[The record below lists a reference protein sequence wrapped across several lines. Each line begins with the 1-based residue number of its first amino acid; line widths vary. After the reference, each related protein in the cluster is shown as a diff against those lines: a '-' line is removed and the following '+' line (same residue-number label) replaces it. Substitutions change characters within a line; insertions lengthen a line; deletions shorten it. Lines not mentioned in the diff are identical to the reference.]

1 LQTRYHDE
9 EATNL
14 VEIKTGHNRILSKE
28 IKKADFQIYDVTK
41 GRDGHYESLPK
52 ELFSQRVLP
61 KPPSLSQL
69 CVRHSE
75 SPFSLICDI

>member
-52 ELFSQRVLP
+52 EHFSQRVLP

-69 CVRHSE
+69 CV
-75 SPFSLICDI
+75 